1 MSRGRAN
8 PQRRARPRKTS
19 KPRAAAARTAA
30 RGTTRKR
37 ATKHRKPG
45 ARRQAVI
52 RLRRRRMLRRILIS
66 TGAVAAA
73 VALLVLI
80 PLGLARDP
88 AAICL
93 DDPKTFPEAGIEG
106 WSGEQLENAATIV
119 RTASALGFGRDGQIL
134 GVMTAMGESSLENID
149 YGDWETRGFTNP
161 DGTPTTSI
169 GLFQQ
174 QEWWGTVEAR
184 MDPATAAT
192 MFYERLGRVPDWQQ
206 LPPSHA
212 IHRVQINTDRD
223 YYARFQEDATAI
235 VDTLSGACTAD
246 PA

>member
-37 ATKHRKPG
+37 ATKRRKPG

-212 IHRVQINTDRD
+212 IHRVQVNTDRD
-223 YYARFQEDATAI
+223 YYARFQEDAAAI
-235 VDTLSGACTAD
+235 VDALSGTCTAD